1 MEPDRGRCT
10 AIYQVSH
17 KICLTTT
24 GEASPSPPPP
34 PHTYRVEVVVD
45 VGSVA
50 GVGRLEGPR
59 NRDSRRRSG
68 ATAAFDLDL
77 SAGDVPLGS

>member
-1 MEPDRGRCT
+1 M
-10 AIYQVSH
+10 
-17 KICLTTT
+17 
-24 GEASPSPPPP
+24 
-34 PHTYRVEVVVD
+34 EVVVD

-77 SAGDVPLGS
+77 SAGDVPLGRRPFFIINGVSRKGAGGT